1 MDSLVVFYYLI
12 ASEIWLDERVAFDG
26 SGIIRRGLLYTNEV
40 DPPSCIWLVGYHNE
54 VISRNK
60 NTISFAILCLCYI

>member
-54 VISRNK
+54 VNFQK
-60 NTISFAILCLCYI
+60 